1 MARVPRTRRQRQTQ
15 PSDDDSE
22 PVPSTE
28 HAENELEPFVTDNN
42 VSEDEVENDENAPIN
57 IDESARPLPALSFAP
72 RSSLLRT
79 PMSHHISEDLVLR
92 DITDQFFFPPTPS
105 PIRISKNTLKR
116 PAQSTL
122 EPPRR
127 PKKPKAHAY
136 PADPPNWTHL
146 TQPSS
151 SLPPSS
157 PLPTSD
163 NGRAHGHNSSAR
175 YEYELTS
182 TPIRVSDSDPF
193 GFLAIERALKADRA
207 AAVPP
212 VRKSAPR
219 PTTSAVKSPPRSMVF
234 LSNTPTA
241 PVRSSSARPQEAIPT
256 NYEDIDDLYLD
267 EPVAGPSSRPL
278 IPSAPLLGQ
287 QTAREPIPE
296 PRTTHSQTTLPDPL
310 RTPRK
315 RKRIASPTP
324 EESSEGG
331 SQPSSP
337 SPVKVSIATTSGPR
351 TSGPVQTQALVQN
364 EASTTPVQKHTR
376 AHTAKARGKQPVG
389 KVAHE
394 VAPASKRVKTK
405 TRNYIPTPSSTPS
418 AHQRGAVESSPSSHV
433 ATPVRPRRRSAR
445 QAAAAKHPMRNSSET
460 ERSGGGIGRIRTRL
474 RSAQSTAEAKSKS
487 PVTRRTTRS
496 GSRAI
501 TAVPGKQARPVRET
515 RSGAKAKEGATTR
528 GRGRGKAVGAK
539 SGKDA
544 KGKRKSRPLED
555 VLGMSDDTRERYDK
569 ERRERQEYFKRLEG
583 YQLQKE
589 NVYVV

>member
-1 MARVPRTRRQRQTQ
+1 MARVPRTRRQRRAQ
-15 PSDDDSE
+15 PSDDDDE
-22 PVPSTE
+22 TVPATE
-28 HAENELEPFVTDNN
+28 HAENHIEPIVNDDN
-42 VSEDEVENDENAPIN
+42 VSEDEIENDENAPLDV
-57 IDESARPLPALSFAP
+57 DENARPLPALSFVP

-136 PADPPNWTHL
+136 PADPPNWMHL

-157 PLPTSD
+157 PFPTSD

-182 TPIRVSDSDPF
+182 TPVRASDSDPF
-193 GFLAIERALKADRA
+193 GFLAIERALKAERA
-207 AAVPP
+207 AAAPP
-212 VRKSAPR
+212 VHKSSPR
-219 PTTSAVKSPPRSMVF
+219 VNTNTFKSPPRSMVL

-241 PVRSSSARPQEAIPT
+241 PVRSSPARPEVRIPT
-256 NYEDIDDLYLD
+256 NYEDFDDLYLD
-267 EPVAGPSSRPL
+267 EPVAGPSSLPL
-278 IPSAPLLGQ
+278 IPSAPLLGEQ
-287 QTAREPIPE
+287 NARDPIPE
-296 PRTTHSQTTLPDPL
+296 PHTTHSQTTLPDPL

-315 RKRIASPTP
+315 RKRAASTTP
-324 EESSEGG
+324 EESLEGG

-351 TSGPVQTQALVQN
+351 TSGPVRTRALEQN
-364 EASTTPVQKHTR
+364 VASTTPVQKHTR
-376 AHTAKARGKQPVG
+376 AQTAKARGKQPVG
-389 KVAHE
+389 KGGHK
-394 VAPASKRVKTK
+394 VAPASKSVKTK

-418 AHQRGAVESSPSSHV
+418 AHHHQSAVESSPSSHV
-433 ATPVRPRRRSAR
+433 TTPVRPRRRSAR
-445 QAAAAKHPMRNSSET
+445 QAAAANHPTRNSSET
-460 ERSGGGIGRIRTRL
+460 ERSGGGVGRIRTRL
-474 RSAQSTAEAKSKS
+474 RSARSTADAQPKS
-487 PVTRRTTRS
+487 PATRRTTRS
-496 GSRAI
+496 GSRAN
-501 TAVPGKQARPVRET
+501 TAQAKPIRET
-515 RSGAKAKEGATTR
+515 RSGAKAKEGVTTR

-539 SGKDA
+539 GGKDA
-544 KGKRKSRPLED
+544 KGKRKARPLED
-555 VLGMSDDTRERYDK
+555 VLGMSDDTRERYEK
-569 ERRERQEYFKRLEG
+569 ERRERQDYFKRLEG

>member
-1 MARVPRTRRQRQTQ
+1 MARVPRTRRRRQTQ

-22 PVPSTE
+22 PVPVTE
-28 HAENELEPFVTDNN
+28 HAENELEPFVNDDN
-42 VSEDEVENDENAPIN
+42 VSEDEIENDENAPIN

-182 TPIRVSDSDPF
+182 TPVRVSDSDPF
-193 GFLAIERALKADRA
+193 GFLAIERALKAERA

-219 PTTSAVKSPPRSMVF
+219 PGASAVKSPPLSMVF

-241 PVRSSSARPQEAIPT
+241 PVRSSSARPQEVIPT

-267 EPVAGPSSRPL
+267 EPVAGPSSLPL

-287 QTAREPIPE
+287 QSAREPIPE
-296 PRTTHSQTTLPDPL
+296 PRTTHSQTTFPDPL

-315 RKRIASPTP
+315 RKRVVSPTP

-351 TSGPVQTQALVQN
+351 TSGPVQTRALAENV
-364 EASTTPVQKHTR
+364 ASTTPVQKHTR
-376 AHTAKARGKQPVG
+376 AQTAKARGKQPAG
-389 KVAHE
+389 KVGNE

-418 AHQRGAVESSPSSHV
+418 AHQRSVVESSPSSHV

-460 ERSGGGIGRIRTRL
+460 ERSSGGIGRIRTRL
-474 RSAQSTAEAKSKS
+474 RSARSTADAKSNS

-501 TAVPGKQARPVRET
+501 TAVPGKQVKSMRET

-528 GRGRGKAVGAK
+528 GRGRGGAVGAK

-544 KGKRKSRPLED
+544 KGKRKARPLED

-589 NVYVV
+589 NVYIV